1 MSMIMSLGAGSRPV
15 PPHPGE
21 PVPSVPP
28 IETMGPP
35 SGGLGSAACPQSDH
49 AERDVYT
56 SGDGVDFGGPLC
68 YRSPD
73 FEEMIE

>member
-35 SGGLGSAACPQSDH
+35 FATGALDRLPAPNPITRREMCTRRETALTSVGRSA
-49 AERDVYT
+49 
-56 SGDGVDFGGPLC
+56 
-68 YRSPD
+68 
-73 FEEMIE
+73 IEVLILKR